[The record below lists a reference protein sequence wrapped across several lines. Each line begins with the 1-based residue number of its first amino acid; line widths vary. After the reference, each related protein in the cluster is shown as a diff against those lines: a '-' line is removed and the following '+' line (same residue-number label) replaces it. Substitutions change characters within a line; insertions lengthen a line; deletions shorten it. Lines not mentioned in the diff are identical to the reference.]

1 MQDYS
6 RIVAPFD
13 GVVTWRY
20 SDTGAL
26 IQAGTS
32 NANSAPVVKLA
43 QVNLLRLRIPVPESH
58 GRGKCTSATL
68 LTFTCRR
75 PVNASPPR

>member
-20 SDTGAL
+20 ADTGAL

-43 QVNLLRLRIPVPESH
+43 QVNVLRLRIPVPESLAASVA
-58 GRGKCTSATL
+58 RGDRPIS
-68 LTFTCRR
+68 TCRQR
-75 PVNASPPR
+75 VSTFPAR